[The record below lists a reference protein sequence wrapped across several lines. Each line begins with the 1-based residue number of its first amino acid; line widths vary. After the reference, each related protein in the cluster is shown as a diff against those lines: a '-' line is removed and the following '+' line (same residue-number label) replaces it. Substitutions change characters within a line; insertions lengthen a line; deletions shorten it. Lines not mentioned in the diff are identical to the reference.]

1 MSDDEAHNNARDGQ
15 VPMPGLQTQMG
26 RPHPGAPALLVASAF
41 NAAAGQGVL
50 DPAGIQAA
58 RIHSLWQLT
67 LWVCVVV
74 FALILLALLIALF
87 RARRSTLHKTL
98 VPARSE
104 RDEPGARRVV
114 LIASLLSAAALA
126 GLVTL
131 DVLTDRALSRL
142 PVHDALQIEM
152 VGAQWW
158 WRTRYGDDDGGTGF
172 EVSNDLHVPVGRP
185 VVVTLKSV
193 DVIHSFWVPELHGK
207 KDMLPGRTTTIQF
220 RADRPGSFRGECAEF
235 CGLQHA
241 LMVFNITAD
250 PPERYA
256 QWRALQ
262 AASASPPTQPDAL
275 RGQALFLASNCAKC
289 HAVRGTSAAGTLGP
303 DLTHVASR
311 PTIAAGAVAN
321 QPGLLAA
328 WIVQPQS
335 LKAGAT
341 MPPSALEPED
351 VRLLV
356 SYLETLK

>member
-1 MSDDEAHNNARDGQ
+1 MWAHRAT
-15 VPMPGLQTQMG
+15 L
-26 RPHPGAPALLVASAF
+26 ASLAAF
-41 NAAAGQGVL
+41 AFDAAAGQGAL

-58 RIHSLWQLT
+58 RIHSLWQIT
-67 LWVCVVV
+67 VWVCLAV
-74 FALILLALLIALF
+74 FTLVLLALMIALV
-87 RARRSTLHKTL
+87 RAARRTRRESPE
-98 VPARSE
+98 PARGE
-104 RDEPGARRVV
+104 RHERGASRVV
-114 LIASLLSAAALA
+114 LVASLLSGAALA
-126 GLVTL
+126 GLVAL

-142 PVHDALQIEM
+142 PVHDALHIEM

-158 WRTRYGDDDGGTGF
+158 WRTRYADDPAGPGF
-172 EVSNDLHVPVGRP
+172 EVSSDLHVPVGRP

-193 DVIHSFWVPELHGK
+193 DVIHSFWVPQLHGK

-220 RADRPGSFRGECAEF
+220 RADRAGSFRGECAEF

-262 AASASPPTQPDAL
+262 ASPASPPELPDAL
-275 RGQALFLASNCAKC
+275 RGQALFLARNCAQC
-289 HAVRGTSAAGTLGP
+289 HAVRGTPAGGTLGP

-311 PTIAAGAVAN
+311 PTIAAGTVAN
-321 QPGLLAA
+321 RPDLLAA
-328 WIVQPQS
+328 WIVQPQL

-341 MPPSALEPED
+341 MPPSALEPEE